1 MMFYGYHRV
10 STKEQNLE
18 RGIKGIED
26 FCKSRNYKLEK
37 VFVDK
42 MSGRT
47 VDRPRYTVLKE
58 DVLREGD
65 TLIIYELD
73 RLARDKKAISNEL
86 RYYDEHN
93 IRVMILD
100 IPTTTIELPEEAD
113 KMNKLITETI
123 NKVIIDVYAMLAE
136 TELQRKTKRQQE
148 GLIAMKERGEW
159 DNYGRH
165 RIMSLP
171 DFEKEY
177 QNVKDGK
184 IKSLELM
191 RKLNM
196 KKSTYFKYVR
206 EIKLMNR
213 TDQNGT
219 CVLLGRKII
228 EDKNV
233 EYEYV
238 DYQPEDNE
246 YP

>member
-1 MMFYGYHRV
+1 MSSEFLVKQTLIKIIENAKFDY
-10 STKEQNLE
+10 E
-18 RGIKGIED
+18 RE
-26 FCKSRNYKLEK
+26 NYKWFKLN
-37 VFVDK
+37 FLND
-42 MSGRT
+42 
-47 VDRPRYTVLKE
+47 DRKSFA
-58 DVLREGD
+58 G
-65 TLIIYELD
+65 
-73 RLARDKKAISNEL
+73 DKKAISNEL

-100 IPTTTIELPEEAD
+100 IPTTTTDLPDAD
-113 KMNKLITETI
+113 AMNKLIVETI

-165 RIMSLP
+165 RVMSLP

-206 EIKLMNR
+206 EIKLMDGNC
-213 TDQNGT
+213 TD
-219 CVLLGRKII
+219 
-228 EDKNV
+228 
-233 EYEYV
+233 
-238 DYQPEDNE
+238 
-246 YP
+246 

>member
-1 MMFYGYHRV
+1 MFYGYHRV

-47 VDRPRYTVLKE
+47 VDRTRYTVLKE
-58 DVLREGD
+58 DVL
-65 TLIIYELD
+65 L
-73 RLARDKKAISNEL
+73 
-86 RYYDEHN
+86 
-93 IRVMILD
+93 
-100 IPTTTIELPEEAD
+100 
-113 KMNKLITETI
+113 
-123 NKVIIDVYAMLAE
+123 
-136 TELQRKTKRQQE
+136 
-148 GLIAMKERGEW
+148 AMKERGEW

-165 RIMSLP
+165 RVMSLP

-206 EIKLMNR
+206 EIKLMNS
-213 TDQNGT
+213 TD
-219 CVLLGRKII
+219 
-228 EDKNV
+228 
-233 EYEYV
+233 
-238 DYQPEDNE
+238 
-246 YP
+246 